1 MRRRRERN
9 EDGASAVEFALIL
22 IPLLLVIFGLV
33 QYGLYFYSAQSGS
46 NAVNAAVRQ
55 LAVGNCQ
62 GANQLRDYVDKQLG
76 AASTDAHAT
85 ISQEFFTPG
94 SPPVSVGS
102 TVTTAALGGTVKLTV
117 EFHSMNMHF
126 PLVPFLSDAKVS
138 RTAEARVE
146 DATDQGCGA

>member
-62 GANQLRDYVDKQLG
+62 SATAFQNYVDNQLG
-76 AASTDAHAT
+76 AASTDADAGIT
-85 ISQEFFTPG
+85 KVWTKADGTPG
-94 SPPVSVGS
+94 TSVLDAGM
-102 TVTTAALGGTVKLTV
+102 VGGTVKLTIT
-117 EFHSMNMHF
+117 FHSINMHF
-126 PLVPFLSDAKVS
+126 PLVPFLSNSVLE
-138 RTAEARVE
+138 RTVQARVE
-146 DATDQGCGA
+146 DQTDQGCGA